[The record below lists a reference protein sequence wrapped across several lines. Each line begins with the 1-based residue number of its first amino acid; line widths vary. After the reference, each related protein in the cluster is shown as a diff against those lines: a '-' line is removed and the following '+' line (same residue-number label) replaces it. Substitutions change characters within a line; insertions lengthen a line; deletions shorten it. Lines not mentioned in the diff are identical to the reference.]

1 MFNGLLHETTTILI
15 MRLIIAAF
23 LGALIGIER
32 DMHGRAAGLRTHMLV
47 SLGSALFMIL
57 SESIVSVGQ
66 IMPGNWVRI
75 DPGRIAAQ
83 VVTGIGFIGAG
94 AIIKEGFTIRGL
106 TTASCLWVAAAIGM
120 ASGSGNYKIAVS
132 TTLIALLS
140 LIIFKRFERIF
151 KKDIYRIVT
160 IITKKYVEP
169 SFIIDIIKKEKFKI
183 LHFDFKRDYEKDIS
197 IFKFTIRLFYKGSPD
212 KLSHIFIKEVERANI
227 EVKLIEWNHRE

>member
-57 SESIVSVGQ
+57 SESIVSLGQ
-66 IMPGNWVRI
+66 TMPGNWIRI

-160 IITKKYVEP
+160 II
-169 SFIIDIIKKEKFKI
+169 KKEKFKI